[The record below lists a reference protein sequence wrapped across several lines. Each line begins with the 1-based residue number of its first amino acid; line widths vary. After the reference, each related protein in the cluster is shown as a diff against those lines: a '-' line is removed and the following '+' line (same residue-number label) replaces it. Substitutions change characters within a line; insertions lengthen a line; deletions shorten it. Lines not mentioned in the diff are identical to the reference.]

1 MMMRMGWF
9 ARNDVQSRR
18 RRIVLWA
25 GIVAVLCLV
34 FVLDVFT
41 PRGFESDDL
50 YLPVILAVAL
60 FGRPRHVLIVAAA
73 ASVLDI
79 AGFFPSAG
87 GIAIGWAIGN
97 RALGILTIWLIAS
110 LALVTRNLWTA
121 NTNLQVEIAQRK
133 RAEDELKRALA
144 VKDDFLGM
152 VSHEMRTPLTAIM
165 GTASLLDNPSMSV
178 TEGERAEL
186 MTEMRV
192 STERLAATIENMLAL
207 ARVEA
212 GRKTEFTAI
221 SLHAIIDEQV
231 AQHLKRHA
239 EREIRTHQD
248 GNVPHAIGLADFV
261 GHVLANLIENAEK
274 YSPRQEA
281 IDVELRHEGDEVTVR
296 VLDRGAGLTEE
307 EAEHVFEPFYR
318 SPRLARGSSGMGIG
332 LSVCKRLVEEQG
344 GRIWALLRP
353 GGGSEFGFSLPAVHD
368 ATAPGR

>member
-1 MMMRMGWF
+1 MSVF
-9 ARNDVQSRR
+9 ARSEVQSRGR
-18 RRIVLWA
+18 RGALWA
-25 GIVAVLCLV
+25 GIVAILCLV

-50 YLPVILAVAL
+50 YLPLILAVAL
-60 FGRPRHVLIVAAA
+60 FGTPRHVLIVAAA

-79 AGFFPSAG
+79 VGFFPSAPG
-87 GIAIGWAIGN
+87 GIAMGWAVGN
-97 RALGILTIWLIAS
+97 RALGILTIWLIAA
-110 LALVTRNLWTA
+110 LVLVTRNLWTA

-133 RAEDELKRALA
+133 RAEDELKQALA

-165 GTASLLDNPSMSV
+165 GIASLLDNPAMGI

-192 STERLAATIENMLAL
+192 SAERLTATIENMLAL

-221 SLHAIIDEQV
+221 SLRAIIDEQV

-239 EREIRTHQD
+239 ERAIRTHQD
-248 GNVPHAIGLADFV
+248 GNVPDATGSADLLR
-261 GHVLANLIENAEK
+261 HVLANLVENAEK
-274 YSPRQEA
+274 YSPPREA
-281 IDVELRHEGDEVTVR
+281 IEVELRLQGDEVTVR

-307 EAEHVFEPFYR
+307 ETEHVFEAFYR

-332 LSVCKRLVEEQG
+332 LSVCKRLIEEQG
-344 GRIWALLRP
+344 GRIWALPRP
-353 GGGSEFGFSLPAVHD
+353 GGGSEFGFSLPVAS
-368 ATAPGR
+368 GG